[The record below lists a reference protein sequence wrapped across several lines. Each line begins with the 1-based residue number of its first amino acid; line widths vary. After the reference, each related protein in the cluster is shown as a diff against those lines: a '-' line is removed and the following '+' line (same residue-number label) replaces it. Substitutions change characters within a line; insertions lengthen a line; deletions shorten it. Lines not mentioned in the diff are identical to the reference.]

1 MDVGGGSFSFLQMW
15 ALLGFPCSSG
25 QPHTHEP
32 MGNTIGWI
40 EGAVKKKLNLGRGH
54 VEGM

>member
-1 MDVGGGSFSFLQMW
+1 MDVGGGSSSFLQMW
-15 ALLGFPCSSG
+15 ALLGIPCSSG